1 MSISVSVTQE
11 TGYRYVKVK
20 GTYSLSDAYALFD
33 RIYAESLETNC
44 KNTLLDISEVAGKV
58 PGMDRFNLAAYA
70 SRLWKYPIRVAIV
83 YRAEEIDK
91 FFENAGSNRGVST
104 IVVPD
109 VQTALKWL
117 IGNTPSKSDAGDRK

>member
-11 TGYRYVKVK
+11 TGYRYMKAK
-20 GTYSLSDAYALFD
+20 GTYSLSDAYALLD

-58 PGMDRFNLAAYA
+58 PGMDRFNLAEYA
-70 SRLWKYPIRVAIV
+70 SGLWKYPIRVAIV

-91 FFENAGSNRGVST
+91 FFENAASNRGVST